1 MVRASR
7 RITRLPTDPSA
18 TGRWARV
25 GDPGSTGADDPA
37 AALDRLLLLLDRHGV
52 VTRGGVLAEQPGG
65 SFGPLYRAF
74 SRLEETGQ
82 CLRGYF
88 IEGLGAAQFSTSA
101 TVDRL
106 RAQAET
112 GAVVLAATDPANAY
126 GAALP
131 WPERATD
138 GDSPGHRPG
147 RKPGALVV
155 LVNGRLVLYVE
166 RGARTLLTFPGEPD
180 DLNVAAVAL
189 AGAVTDARV
198 AGLTFERGDGRHIF
212 EHTDLRPALER
223 AGFTMTPQGLR
234 LRS

>member
-7 RITRLPTDPSA
+7 RIPRSPTSPTTA
-18 TGRWARV
+18 GRWARV
-25 GDPGSTGADDPA
+25 AEPEPA
-37 AALDRLLLLLDRHGV
+37 TTPEPRAVLDRLLLLLDRHGV
-52 VTRGGVLAEQPGG
+52 VTRGGVLAEQPGS

-88 IEGLGAAQFSTSA
+88 IEGLGAAQFATAA

-106 RAQAET
+106 RGQPET

-131 WPERATD
+131 WPERAAD
-138 GDSPGHRPG
+138 GGSPGHRPG

-155 LVNGRLVLYVE
+155 LVNGRLALYVE
-166 RGARTLLTFPGEPD
+166 RGAKTLLTFPGEPD

-189 AGAVTDARV
+189 AQAVTDARL
-198 AGLTFERGDGRHIF
+198 AGLTFERGDGLHIF
-212 EHTDLRPALER
+212 DHAELRPALEA

-234 LRS
+234 LRA